1 MKIIDS
7 IVMPQCHHGGPG
19 RPGNGE
25 ELGGLNGLKLY
36 HQLVAVQGST
46 APIGTLSAGAAPIA

>member
-25 ELGGLNGLKLY
+25 ELGGLNGLKHY

-46 APIGTLSAGAAPIA
+46 ALIGTLSAGAAPIA